1 MFFKV
6 GLSLF
11 KLFGFLFIFFF
22 HVSFIFGKFLGDVSQ
37 VGRLF
42 LSDND
47 VLGSLNLQFL
57 LSGSNFLLGR
67 LLGGKSLHLGT
78 VLLLLGSFGFS
89 GSLDLGFQKKFTILN
104 GFFSHEILASF
115 SAIALSSSLLLA
127 SRSAT
132 VEVISFM
139 WFSVAMLLALK
150 SSSSLA
156 LDSRDLESASKLCF
170 SA

>member
-1 MFFKV
+1 MFLLLKV
-6 GLSLF
+6 DDVDVLIGLHLLHLNGKNGL
-11 KLFGFLFIFFF
+11 KLFLFSFEFLILFFSMFLKIGVSLDELCGFLFIFFF

-42 LSDND
+42 LSNND

-78 VLLLLGSFGFS
+78 VLLLFGSFGFS

-104 GFFSHEILASF
+104 GFFLP
-115 SAIALSSSLLLA
+115 
-127 SRSAT
+127 
-132 VEVISFM
+132 
-139 WFSVAMLLALK
+139 
-150 SSSSLA
+150 
-156 LDSRDLESASKLCF
+156 
-170 SA
+170 